1 MRILICSQYF
11 WPENFRINEVAS
23 LLVKRGHHV
32 EVLTTKPNYPNGIIY
47 DGYSQWG
54 IQRESWNGVEVHR
67 VPIFPR
73 GNSRAIRLALNYLS
87 FVLFAFIFSI
97 NIFKKKRFDLIFVY
111 GVSPITQV
119 LPASFLGWLK
129 GIPVVLWVQ
138 DLWPESV
145 YATGYVRSKFLLKL
159 IGELVKFCYKV
170 SDLILVQSRCFTP
183 EVKKLAPD
191 KKIRYYPNSVDA
203 AFINPVTPSEV
214 NLKSLSSGFS
224 ILFAGNIGQA
234 QSIET
239 IVAAAEKLDHFQD
252 IRFVILGSGSK
263 LPWLK
268 NEIKTRGIN
277 NIYIE
282 GFYPVEAM
290 PHLMRQASVLLA
302 SLSDQHIF
310 SLTVPNK
317 IQAYL
322 ASGRPIIASM
332 NGEGARI
339 VIEANAGF
347 SSPAEN
353 SDALVSA
360 IIKIYELSQSQRDQ
374 LGRNG
379 QIYFKENFDEQML
392 MLRLEQYLLEAI
404 GV

>member
-1 MRILICSQYF
+1 VRILICSQHF
-11 WPENFRINEVAS
+11 WPENFHINEVAT
-23 LLVKRGHHV
+23 LLAKRGHHI
-32 EVLTTKPNYPNGIIY
+32 EVLTAKPNYPNGVIY

-54 IQRESWNGVEVHR
+54 IQNESWNGITLHR

-73 GNSRAIRLALNYLS
+73 GNSGALRLSLNYLS
-87 FVLFAFIFSI
+87 FVFFAFVFSI
-97 NIFKKKRFDLIFVY
+97 NIFRKKRFDLIFVY
-111 GVSPITQV
+111 GVSPIIQV
-119 LPASFLGWLK
+119 LPASFLGWIK
-129 GIPVVLWVQ
+129 RVPVVLWIQ

-145 YATGYVRSKFLLKL
+145 FATGYVRSKPLLVL
-159 IGELVKFCYKV
+159 ISFLVKLCYEV
-170 SDLILVQSRCFTP
+170 SDLILVQSRGFIS
-183 EVKKLAPD
+183 EVKKIAPN
-191 KKIRYYPNSVDA
+191 KKIRYYPNSVSDE
-203 AFINPVTPSEV
+203 FLNPAPSSKFQLE
-214 NLKSLSSGFS
+214 SLSSGFS

-234 QSIET
+234 QSIDT
-239 IVAAAEKLDHFQD
+239 IAAAAKKLEHFRD

-268 NEIKTRGIN
+268 NEIKTKNIN

-282 GFYPVEAM
+282 GSYPIEAM

-360 IIKIYELSQSQRDQ
+360 IIKMYELSQLQRDQ

-379 QIYFKENFDEQML
+379 QLYFNENFDEHML
-392 MLRLEQYLLEAI
+392 MLRLEKYLFEAI
-404 GV
+404 EE